1 MKETILGVFQ
11 GFYNNIDL
19 YNLLKKASD
28 KLKVKF
34 IGKLERMFKEKFL
47 PLEYDHKRVWYYKEI
62 VYFSRV
68 NLFDF
73 VHSTILKGDERDV
86 LISKGEHGSDWA

>member
-28 KLKVKF
+28 KLKIKF
-34 IGKLERMFKEKFL
+34 IGKLERMFKEKFM
-47 PLEYDHKRVWYYKEI
+47 PLEYDHKRVKNNKEI
-62 VYFSRV
+62 VYFQEV
-68 NLFDF
+68 ICL
-73 VHSTILKGDERDV
+73 IL
-86 LISKGEHGSDWA
+86 LTQQY